1 MREVTLIN
9 NIIFIRSIF
18 PLEDPLLR
26 QLILQL
32 ILIACNA
39 VFACAEI
46 AVISVSE
53 SRIALLVEQGD
64 KRAVRLSKMTS
75 QPARF
80 LATIQ
85 VAITLSGFLGS
96 AFAAD
101 NFADRFADWFL
112 TVVPSA
118 DRSVVNTASVILIT
132 LILSYFTL
140 ILGELV
146 PKRLAMKNA
155 EKVALGI
162 STMIT
167 FVAKLFAPVV
177 WLLTISTNG
186 ILRLCGVD
194 PNAQDEEVSEDE
206 IRMMADAGS
215 KKGVIDEEENEMIQN
230 VFEFDNVS
238 VVEFCTHR
246 TDVALLWADDSP
258 EEWEKTIH
266 ESRHTLY
273 PVCGDSADDVL
284 GILNVKD
291 YFRLEDKSRASVLAN
306 AVRPA
311 HFVPESIKADVLFR
325 QMKSSKNHFAVVL
338 DEYGGMS
345 GIVTMNDLLEQI
357 VGDLGDSESEKS
369 PDVLEKVDD
378 TTWRISGSVSLAA
391 VGIELGVTLPV
402 EEYDTFGGFVF
413 GSYGMVPDDGDVFE
427 VDAAGLH
434 IRVTSI
440 KDHRIE
446 ESIVSPLIKFAETED
461 GDN

>member
-461 GDN
+461 GDE

>member
-9 NIIFIRSIF
+9 NIIFIRSNF

-446 ESIVSPLIKFAETED
+446 ESIVSPLIKHAETED
-461 GDN
+461 GDE

>member
-434 IRVTSI
+434 IKVTSI

-461 GDN
+461 GDE